1 MLYLMLLIIFLC
13 KLSESTILDCSR
25 TRSCPGNEFH
35 CECQTFAAL
44 RWTVRLPDGML
55 CMNEYGRGY
64 AVGVREPLDTCP
76 ASVILSNQTN
86 YNFTSSLDINLT
98 NQTTVSCQG
107 GDGTK
112 TLTLNATSECQNNY
126 SCYTYSYSFPS
137 CIMIYSLPFISD
149 ELELQLIKWY
159 ECKTAMGPSPGQ
171 WWSTHHW
178 LSDLHQLI

>member
-1 MLYLMLLIIFLC
+1 MLYFIILLVFLC
-13 KLSESTILDCSR
+13 KSSKSTTLDCSR

-35 CECQTFAAL
+35 CECQASFVL

-86 YNFTSSLDINLT
+86 NNFTSSLDINLT

-107 GDGTK
+107 IDGTK
-112 TLTLNATSECQNNY
+112 TLTLNTTS
-126 SCYTYSYSFPS
+126 
-137 CIMIYSLPFISD
+137 
-149 ELELQLIKWY
+149 K
-159 ECKTAMGPSPGQ
+159 
-171 WWSTHHW
+171 
-178 LSDLHQLI
+178 